1 MPSHPLFPPSPPPI
15 SRPGGAPSARRTV
28 WLSSAYLGPVEY
40 YAHIYAATD
49 VVLDE
54 AEHYVKQTY
63 RNRCYI
69 ATPTGPQALTLP
81 VERDGAGRTPVRELR
96 LSDHGNWRHLHWTAL
111 VSAYEKSPYFEYY
124 ADDFRP
130 LYERKFSFLADFN
143 ETLRRLVLSLLDLE
157 RPTVRAARYEADP
170 AFTHSEVLDLR
181 RAIAPKSPPEA
192 DPAFTPVP
200 YYQVFASR
208 TGFLPNLSIADLL
221 FNLGPESRLVLR
233 RCLPQAES
241 SPSASHATPPLR

>member
-1 MPSHPLFPPSPPPI
+1 MPSPHSY
-15 SRPGGAPSARRTV
+15 APSGPDAHRHETAQAATRTV

-111 VSAYEKSPYFEYY
+111 ASAYEKSPYFEYY

-143 ETLRRLVLSLLDLE
+143 ETLRQLVLSLLEIE
-157 RPTVRAARYEADP
+157 RPTVRTAHYEADP
-170 AFTHSEVLDLR
+170 AATNPAVADLR
-181 RAIAPKSPPEA
+181 RAISPKSSAEA

-200 YYQVFASR
+200 YYQVFTSR
-208 TGFLPNLSIADLL
+208 TGFLPNLSIVDLL

-233 RCLPQAES
+233 RCLRKPDADADARK
-241 SPSASHATPPLR
+241 PH